1 MKKSSKLIAL
11 LLTSS
16 MIFSACDNAEN
27 NKDKKE
33 NTQTESTETSK
44 EASSKKQLP
53 DNVVAIVNGE
63 NLSKDDYKKE
73 ISFYGA
79 MLASQQQLK
88 NSIVQMM
95 IQDKLISDDLKKN
108 DIKVTDK
115 EISDQFLQAVQR
127 MGGQEAF
134 DKLLDDYNMDVEMF
148 KETVKKDLMYQKHK
162 EWFEKNNEVTDEE
175 IKKYYEENK
184 DQYSKVDASHIL
196 VEDEETAKEV
206 KSKLDKGEDFDKLA
220 SEYSKDTQ
228 NKDNGG
234 KLGEFA
240 KGQMVKE
247 FEDKAFSMKEGDISD
262 PVKTKFGYHIIK
274 VNKVLDSVDDFKDE
288 IKAAVSNKK
297 YSDYVN
303 ELKEKANIETENTNK
318 VEESAIENS
327 STDQADKEENKETNS
342 TDNKE
347 NAGDSEESKDE
358 DKNN

>member
-16 MIFSACDNAEN
+16 MIFSACNNAS
-27 NKDKKE
+27 NKTDKKE
-33 NTQTESTETSK
+33 NTKTESTETSK
-44 EASSKKQLP
+44 EASSKKKLP

-63 NLSKDDYKKE
+63 NLSKDEYKKE

-95 IQDKLISDDLKKN
+95 VQDKLISDDLKKN

-115 EISDQFLQAVQR
+115 EISDQFMQAVQR

-134 DKLLDDYNMDVEMF
+134 DKMLDDYNMDVDMF

-196 VEDEETAKEV
+196 VEDEATAKEV
-206 KSKLDKGEDFDKLA
+206 KSKLDKGEDFAKLA
-220 SEYSKDTQ
+220 SEYSKDSQ

-234 KLGEFA
+234 KLGEFTR
-240 KGQMVKE
+240 GQMVKE
-247 FEDKAFSMKEGDISD
+247 FEDKAFSMKAGEISE

-274 VNKVLDSVDDFKDE
+274 VDKILNSIDDFKDE
-288 IKAAVSNKK
+288 IKTAVANKK
-297 YSDYVN
+297 YSDYIN
-303 ELKEKANIETENTNK
+303 ELKEKANIETEDSTK
-318 VEESAIENS
+318 AQDST
-327 STDQADKEENKETNS
+327 TDQAGKEEENKDTNS
-342 TDNKE
+342 TEKKE
-347 NAGDSEESKDE
+347 DADDSEESKDE
-358 DKNN
+358 DKNK